1 MQTLFNGKYKTLNL
15 IGSGGM
21 SKVYLAES
29 TSLGT
34 KWAIKAVDKKL
45 HTEFDLLAEPN
56 ILKKLNHPSLP
67 RIIDIEEDENNLY
80 IIEDYIDGVSLDRQL
95 KEKKNFDENTVINW
109 AKQLC
114 DVLIYLHNQKPN
126 PIIYRDMKPANI
138 IVDND
143 NNVKLIDFGIAREF
157 KIDNDSDTTYM
168 GTRGYAAPEQYGS
181 SQSDKRT
188 DIYSLGVTIYHLLT
202 GISPLEPPYELRKLR
217 LIDSNFSEGIEYI
230 VNKCIQ
236 NDPIN
241 RYQSVEELLYDLNN
255 IHTFNSYYIKQKKIE
270 KTKNII
276 KATVL
281 VTSISSILLGTKV
294 MGDEKNE
301 KYENLISNGHNSLN
315 LYNFNEADKYFEEA
329 KNVYKNRAD
338 SYLGQA
344 KILLDK
350 NEYEEC
356 MKYLDEISNTIKDIN
371 GSKEYFYL
379 KGTAHYDNDEYENA
393 ALNFEKAV
401 ELDATNVDYA
411 RDLAVSK
418 VKLGEIEYGKNIIE
432 TVMNR
437 KNCEDSVYYING
449 EIALKQGNLY
459 EAIQS
464 FENVIDITKDD
475 VIKKKAYIALSDI
488 YKENRDIIDGAI
500 SNQIQILK
508 NAMMDLNNPN
518 DIFMIEALA
527 EAYYAN
533 KNNSNSAEQFN
544 RLLELGYERPYIY
557 RNLAIIYQENGNL
570 SDAENI
576 LLRMKEKYP
585 DDYTAYL
592 QLAWVYL
599 EKEGKKYEFSRNYDK
614 VLEYHNLAIKFAPQG
629 ESSADI
635 MQLSNKI
642 NELRIKGWI

>member
-1 MQTLFNGKYKTLNL
+1 M
-15 IGSGGM
+15 
-21 SKVYLAES
+21 
-29 TSLGT
+29 
-34 KWAIKAVDKKL
+34 
-45 HTEFDLLAEPN
+45 
-56 ILKKLNHPSLP
+56 
-67 RIIDIEEDENNLY
+67 
-80 IIEDYIDGVSLDRQL
+80 
-95 KEKKNFDENTVINW
+95 
-109 AKQLC
+109 
-114 DVLIYLHNQKPN
+114 
-126 PIIYRDMKPANI
+126 
-138 IVDND
+138 
-143 NNVKLIDFGIAREF
+143 
-157 KIDNDSDTTYM
+157 
-168 GTRGYAAPEQYGS
+168 
-181 SQSDKRT
+181 
-188 DIYSLGVTIYHLLT
+188 
-202 GISPLEPPYELRKLR
+202 
-217 LIDSNFSEGIEYI
+217 
-230 VNKCIQ
+230 NKG
-236 NDPIN
+236 N
-241 RYQSVEELLYDLNN
+241 Y
-255 IHTFNSYYIKQKKIE
+255 
-270 KTKNII
+270 
-276 KATVL
+276 
-281 VTSISSILLGTKV
+281 
-294 MGDEKNE
+294 
-301 KYENLISNGHNSLN
+301 
-315 LYNFNEADKYFEEA
+315 
-329 KNVYKNRAD
+329 
-338 SYLGQA
+338 
-344 KILLDK
+344 
-350 NEYEEC
+350 
-356 MKYLDEISNTIKDIN
+356 
-371 GSKEYFYL
+371 
-379 KGTAHYDNDEYENA
+379 
-393 ALNFEKAV
+393 
-401 ELDATNVDYA
+401 
-411 RDLAVSK
+411 
-418 VKLGEIEYGKNIIE
+418 
-432 TVMNR
+432 
-437 KNCEDSVYYING
+437 EDSVYYING

-464 FENVIDITKDD
+464 FENVIDITKDN